1 MRLWTMS
8 SGTRRAVTGLGVLV
22 LAGALASACGG
33 SSSSG
38 TTTTSPPTTSA
49 GSSTTSPSTT
59 ATTAAG
65 SGLSGTA
72 FLGRYQ
78 SGQHA
83 TFIATYKITSSATH
97 KLTTLT
103 IAQQSPNSVFSGV
116 SGPDTFEFLT
126 IGTKSYLCS
135 HAVNKWICLN
145 GGKSNPEA
153 ALFDLYQPGKYLPY
167 VQAAVN
173 KAGAHAT
180 YSTKTVNGFQLSC
193 VSVTG
198 APHEN
203 GTGTFCVTSQGV
215 LGYVSYTGTSPSQN
229 GSFEITSYS
238 TTVPASEFVLPA
250 KPIAIP

>member
-1 MRLWTMS
+1 MKWRTIG
-8 SGTRRAVTGLGVLV
+8 SGRRRAVTVLGVLV
-22 LAGALASACGG
+22 VAGALASACGS

-38 TTTTSPPTTSA
+38 STTTAPPTTA
-49 GSSTTSPSTT
+49 GASSTTSPSTT
-59 ATTAAG
+59 STTTAA

-72 FLGRYQ
+72 FLGRFQ

-103 IAQQSPNSVFSGV
+103 IAQQSPDSVFSGV

-126 IGTKSYLCS
+126 IGSKSYLCS

-173 KAGAHAT
+173 KVGAHAT
-180 YSTKTVNGFQLSC
+180 YSTKTVNGFPLSC

-215 LGYVSYTGTSPSQN
+215 LGYVSYTGSTPSEN

-238 TTVPASEFVLPA
+238 TTVPAKEFVLPA
-250 KPIAIP
+250 KAISLP